1 MPDNNKVIFEQ
12 LFNLDYNRLYVHA
25 LSWVNNEENAKDIVN
40 DVFCY
45 LWEHFEGYT
54 DKNELLPLLY
64 RLVRSRCIDHLRH
77 LNAEDNYISY
87 QLENEESESLSDED
101 AYDYKD
107 YDERIAR
114 VMAEIKKL
122 PTQTKRAFVEA
133 VIHKK
138 SYAEVA
144 ELLHIQPSTV
154 KTLVS
159 RAYKILRSNI
169 QFLILFLYS
178 L

>member
-1 MPDNNKVIFEQ
+1 
-12 LFNLDYNRLYVHA
+12 
-25 LSWVNNEENAKDIVN
+25 
-40 DVFCY
+40 
-45 LWEHFEGYT
+45 
-54 DKNELLPLLY
+54 
-64 RLVRSRCIDHLRH
+64 
-77 LNAEDNYISY
+77 
-87 QLENEESESLSDED
+87 
-101 AYDYKD
+101 
-107 YDERIAR
+107 
-114 VMAEIKKL
+114 MAEIKKL